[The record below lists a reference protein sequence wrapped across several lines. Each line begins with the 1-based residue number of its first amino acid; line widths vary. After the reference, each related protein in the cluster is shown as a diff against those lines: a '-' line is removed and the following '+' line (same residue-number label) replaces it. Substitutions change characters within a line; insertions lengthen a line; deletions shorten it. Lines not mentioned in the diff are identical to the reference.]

1 MIFATSLLSECFLSH
16 GNSTSGNSL
25 SWVHVVDLKKYNKRK
40 ENEYKRELFSLLWF
54 SCSIIFLPSFFFFKF
69 LVWKCELWSGV
80 CLFVPHLER
89 LKRKKAFYSFFL
101 LYSLWD
107 KKKRLE
113 RKGLVNAQLLII
125 SSWYCRAL
133 DIGVEKVISICAHV
147 KLNLMIKN

>member
-1 MIFATSLLSECFLSH
+1 M
-16 GNSTSGNSL
+16 
-25 SWVHVVDLKKYNKRK
+25 
-40 ENEYKRELFSLLWF
+40 
-54 SCSIIFLPSFFFFKF
+54 
-69 LVWKCELWSGV
+69 
-80 CLFVPHLER
+80 PHLER
-89 LKRKKAFYSFFL
+89 LKRKAFYSFFL

>member
-40 ENEYKRELFSLLWF
+40 ENEYKRELFSVMVFVFYNL
-54 SCSIIFLPSFFFFKF
+54 SSIFFFFFKF

-89 LKRKKAFYSFFL
+89 LKRKAFYSFFL